1 MKATL
6 SGTFA
11 LLLAAVAAS
20 SSFAQCPSCSSQRM
34 QYMPSQ
40 YSYGPMPSSYSYA
53 PPFSGMPYGGG
64 YGYMPPQPY
73 GGMQPPAD
81 LYGHCSQCCDGQKIM
96 AFPVHRYARSPRD
109 YFMLD
114 IDCCGTH

>member
-6 SGTFA
+6 SGLFA
-11 LLLAAVAAS
+11 LLLAALAAS
-20 SSFAQCPSCSSQRM
+20 SCYAQLPCPSCSSQRM

-40 YSYGPMPSSYSYA
+40 YMPSPYSAA
-53 PPFSGMPYGGG
+53 PSFYGMPYGGG
-64 YGYMPPQPY
+64 YGYMPPQPF
-73 GGMQPPAD
+73 GGVQPPAD
-81 LYGHCSQCCDGQKIM
+81 IFGHCSHGCDQKIM

-114 IDCCGTH
+114 LDCCGTH